1 MRINTNALRKSI
13 KTKLDASCEAVYLG
27 TKAERSYPYAEYE
40 LQALRTVDER
50 TQYKLEVNV
59 YSKASAQAEEKA
71 DLIEMGFDHQSYMD
85 TQIAFYSYRGD
96 RRTFLDEDKSVHRVR
111 MTFELYAYMRE
122 EE

>member
-1 MRINTNALRKSI
+1 MKINTNALRKSI
-13 KTKLDASCEAVYLG
+13 KTKLDTSCEAVYLG

-40 LQALRTVDER
+40 LQAMRTVDER

-71 DLIEMGFDHQSYMD
+71 DLIEMSLDHQSYMD

>member
-27 TKAERSYPYAEYE
+27 TKAERAYPYAEYE
-40 LQALRTVDER
+40 LQAMRTVDER

-59 YSKASAQAEEKA
+59 YSKDAAEAEEKA
-71 DLIEMGFDHQSYMD
+71 DGIEMSFDHKSYMNEVL
-85 TQIAFYSYRGD
+85 AFYSYRGD
-96 RRTFLDEDKSVHRVR
+96 RRTFLDEDRSVHRVR